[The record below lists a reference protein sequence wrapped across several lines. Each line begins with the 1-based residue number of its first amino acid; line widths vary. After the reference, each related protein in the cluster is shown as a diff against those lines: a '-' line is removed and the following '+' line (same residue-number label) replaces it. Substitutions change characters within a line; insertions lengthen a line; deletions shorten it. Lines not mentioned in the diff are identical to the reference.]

1 MLEKVNLKYNFEYII
16 EQMDTSSRELVV
28 YEDDW
33 NSKEAVAEDESR
45 YNNAQH
51 MTAKN
56 TLVNMNEYDESQLDF
71 EDIGK
76 QLGMK
81 VVCIWTMVQRPGQ
94 ILPLHTDKHVETK
107 AKLPDHPGTLCRCV
121 IHIQDWKPG
130 QFLDYSENRID
141 TGWKQGQGLKFGPEL
156 PHLSANC
163 GEHNKYTMQVSGY
176 ATSNFI

>member
-1 MLEKVNLKYNFEYII
+1 MLEKVSLKYNFEYII

-33 NSKEAVAEDESR
+33 TSPTAFAEEKSR
-45 YNNAQH
+45 YTNTQY

-56 TLVNMNEYDESQLDF
+56 TLIDLNEYDESQLDF

-81 VVCIWTMVQRPGQ
+81 VVTIWTIVQRPGQ
-94 ILPLHTDKHVETK
+94 ILPLHKDEHLETK

-121 IHIQDWKPG
+121 IHIEDWKPG
-130 QFLDYSENRID
+130 QFLDYSENRVD
-141 TGWKQGQGLKFGPEL
+141 TGWKQGQGWRVGAGL